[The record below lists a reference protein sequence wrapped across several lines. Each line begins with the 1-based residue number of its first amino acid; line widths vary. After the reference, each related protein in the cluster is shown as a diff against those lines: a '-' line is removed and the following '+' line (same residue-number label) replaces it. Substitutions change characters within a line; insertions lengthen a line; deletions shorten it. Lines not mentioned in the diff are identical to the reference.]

1 MDIVKVTSNKKS
13 RASRARRPIKAFVEL
28 YEATDSALKEVVEL
42 GASEATIETLVK
54 SHVINVVTAVEVY
67 FRDMLDTIFRLC
79 RAEAFENK
87 IKKLHDK
94 SYKIDDLLA
103 IYVNHIH
110 PLELVADG
118 LSFQNIENI
127 EKTFS
132 ILLEKPFFKQTKQI
146 AWRLKD
152 APETESTI
160 QYSDIEN
167 LEGIFQERHLL
178 IHNPNRNLSTSLILT
193 QERINSVLGVVMASD
208 LVLTNFI
215 NENIDPE
222 LLSSNSNSAG
232 ADCTTTSF

>member
-1 MDIVKVTSNKKS
+1 MDIVKITSNKKS
-13 RASRARRPIKAFVEL
+13 RTSRARRPIKAFLEL
-28 YEATDSALKEVVEL
+28 YDATDSALKEVVGL
-42 GASEATIETLVK
+42 GASEATIETLIK

-79 RAEAFENK
+79 RRESFESK

-94 SYKIDDLLA
+94 SYKIDDLLV
-103 IYVNHIH
+103 IYVNRIH

-118 LSFQNIENI
+118 LSFQNIESI

-132 ILLEKPFFKQTKQI
+132 TLLDKPFFKQTKQFT
-146 AWRLKD
+146 WRLKD
-152 APETESTI
+152 EPETESTI
-160 QYSDIEN
+160 QHSDIEN

-178 IHNPNRNLSTSLILT
+178 IHNPSRNLSTSLIST

-215 NENIDPE
+215 NENIDSE
-222 LLSSNSNSAG
+222 LLSSNSDSAG
-232 ADCTTTSF
+232 ADCTTPGF